1 MKSIIKKL
9 LPKKLRKFLVEL
21 LQIQRWRA
29 RGYLE
34 NAPQLV
40 KQNLFVKYGVPQAQ
54 WVETGTHLGET
65 TDFLSKNYSFVYSIE
80 PGKELYKNAMKKFL
94 NQNVELFNGVSED
107 VMPSLLPRLKG
118 DINFWLDG
126 HYSAGVTFK
135 GNKNCPVEEELIAI
149 KNNLLNFTKVSILI
163 DDIRCFLPTN
173 TTYSDYPSIDFLVD
187 WARVNNFN
195 WRVEQDVF
203 VMRNFF

>member
-21 LQIQRWRA
+21 LQMQQWRA

-54 WVETGTHLGET
+54 WVETGTFLGET
-65 TDFLSKNYSFVYSIE
+65 TDFLSNSYSFVYSVE
-80 PGKELYKNAMKKFL
+80 PEKELYKNAMKKFL

-107 VMPSLLPRLKG
+107 VMPSLLLRLKG

-163 DDIRCFLPTN
+163 DDVRLFLPTN

-195 WRVEQDVF
+195 WRVEHDVF

>member
-21 LQIQRWRA
+21 LQMQQWRA

-54 WVETGTHLGET
+54 WVETGTFLGET
-65 TDFLSKNYSFVYSIE
+65 TDFLSNSYSFVYSVE
-80 PGKELYKNAMKKFL
+80 PEKELYKNAMKKFL

-107 VMPSLLPRLKG
+107 VMPSLLLRLKG

-135 GNKNCPVEEELIAI
+135 GNKDCPVEEELI
-149 KNNLLNFTKVSILI
+149 
-163 DDIRCFLPTN
+163 DDVRLFLPTN

-195 WRVEQDVF
+195 WRVEHDVF

>member
-1 MKSIIKKL
+1 MKSVIKKL

-21 LQIQRWRA
+21 SQLRQWRA

-54 WVETGTHLGET
+54 WVETGTYLGET

-80 PGKELYKNAMKKFL
+80 PEKNLFKNAMKKFL
-94 NQNVELFNGVSED
+94 NKNIELFNDVSED
-107 VMPSLLPRLKG
+107 VMPSLLPGLSG

-126 HYSAGVTFK
+126 HYSAGFTFQ
-135 GNKNCPVEEELIAI
+135 GNKDCPVEEELIAI
-149 KNNLLNFTKVSILI
+149 KNNLLNFSKVAILI
-163 DDIRCFLPTN
+163 DDVRCFLPTN
-173 TTYSDYPSIDFLVD
+173 TSHSDYPSIDFLVD
-187 WARVNNFN
+187 WARANNFN

-203 VMRNFF
+203 IMKNFF

>member
-9 LPKKLRKFLVEL
+9 LPKKLRKILVEL
-21 LQIQRWRA
+21 LQMQQWRA

-54 WVETGTHLGET
+54 WVETGTFLGET
-65 TDFLSKNYSFVYSIE
+65 TDFLSNSYSFVYSVE
-80 PGKELYKNAMKKFL
+80 PEKELYKNAMKKFL

-107 VMPSLLPRLKG
+107 VMPSLLLRLKG

-163 DDIRCFLPTN
+163 DDVRLFLPTN

-195 WRVEQDVF
+195 WRVEHDVF

>member
-21 LQIQRWRA
+21 LQMQQWRA

-54 WVETGTHLGET
+54 WVETGTFLGEN
-65 TDFLSKNYSFVYSIE
+65 TDFLSNSYSFVHSIE
-80 PGKELYKNAMKKFL
+80 PEKELYKNAMKKFL

-107 VMPSLLPRLKG
+107 VMPSLLLRLKG

-135 GNKNCPVEEELIAI
+135 GNKDCPVEEELIAI

-163 DDIRCFLPTN
+163 DDVRLFLPTN

-195 WRVEQDVF
+195 WRVEHDVF

>member
-9 LPKKLRKFLVEL
+9 LPKKLRKILVEL
-21 LQIQRWRA
+21 LQMQQWRA

-54 WVETGTHLGET
+54 WVETGTFLGET
-65 TDFLSKNYSFVYSIE
+65 TDFLSNSYSFVYSVE
-80 PGKELYKNAMKKFL
+80 PEKELYKNAMKKFL

-107 VMPSLLPRLKG
+107 VMPSLLLRLKG

-163 DDIRCFLPTN
+163 DDVRCFLPTN
-173 TTYSDYPSIDFLVD
+173 TIYSDYPSIDFLVD

>member
-1 MKSIIKKL
+1 MKSVIKKL

-21 LQIQRWRA
+21 SQIRQWRA

-54 WVETGTHLGET
+54 WVETGTYVGET

-80 PGKELYKNAMKKFL
+80 PEKNLFKNAMKKFL
-94 NQNVELFNGVSED
+94 NKNVELFNDVSED
-107 VMPSLLPRLKG
+107 VMPSLLPGLSG

-126 HYSAGVTFK
+126 HYSAGFTFK
-135 GNKNCPVEEELIAI
+135 GNKDCPVEEELIAI
-149 KNNLLNFTKVSILI
+149 KNNLLNFSKVAILI
-163 DDIRCFLPTN
+163 DDARCFLPTN
-173 TTYSDYPSIDFLVD
+173 TSHSDYPSIDFLVD

-203 VMRNFF
+203 IMRNFF

>member
-21 LQIQRWRA
+21 LQIQQWRA

-54 WVETGTHLGET
+54 WVETGTYLGET

-107 VMPSLLPRLKG
+107 VMPSLLPRLRG

-135 GNKNCPVEEELIAI
+135 GNKDCPVEEELIAI

-163 DDIRCFLPTN
+163 DDVRCFLPTN

-203 VMRNFF
+203 IMRNFF

>member
-9 LPKKLRKFLVEL
+9 LPKKLRKFLVERF
-21 LQIQRWRA
+21 QMQQWRA

-54 WVETGTHLGET
+54 WVETGTFLGET
-65 TDFLSKNYSFVYSIE
+65 TDFLSNSYSFVYSVE
-80 PGKELYKNAMKKFL
+80 PEKELYKNAMKKFL

-107 VMPSLLPRLKG
+107 VMPSLLLRLKG

-135 GNKNCPVEEELIAI
+135 GNKDCPVEEELI
-149 KNNLLNFTKVSILI
+149 
-163 DDIRCFLPTN
+163 DDVRLFLPTN
-173 TTYSDYPSIDFLVD
+173 TTYSNYPSIDFLVD

-195 WRVEQDVF
+195 WRVEHDVF

>member
-9 LPKKLRKFLVEL
+9 LPKKLRKILVEL
-21 LQIQRWRA
+21 LQMQQWRA

-54 WVETGTHLGET
+54 WVETGTFLGET
-65 TDFLSKNYSFVYSIE
+65 TDFLSNSYSFVYSVE
-80 PGKELYKNAMKKFL
+80 PEKELYKNAMKKFL

-107 VMPSLLPRLKG
+107 VMPSLLLRLKG

-135 GNKNCPVEEELIAI
+135 GNKDCPVEEELI
-149 KNNLLNFTKVSILI
+149 
-163 DDIRCFLPTN
+163 DDVRLFLPTN
-173 TTYSDYPSIDFLVD
+173 TTYSNYPSIDFLVD

-195 WRVEQDVF
+195 WRVEHDVF

>member
-1 MKSIIKKL
+1 M
-9 LPKKLRKFLVEL
+9 
-21 LQIQRWRA
+21 
-29 RGYLE
+29 
-34 NAPQLV
+34 
-40 KQNLFVKYGVPQAQ
+40 KYGVPQAQ
-54 WVETGTHLGET
+54 WVETGTFLGEN
-65 TDFLSKNYSFVYSIE
+65 TDFLSNSYSFVYSVE
-80 PGKELYKNAMKKFL
+80 PEKELYKNAMKKFL

-107 VMPSLLPRLKG
+107 VMPSLLLRLKG

-135 GNKNCPVEEELIAI
+135 GNKDCPVEEELIAI

-163 DDIRCFLPTN
+163 DDVRCFLPTN
-173 TTYSDYPSIDFLVD
+173 TNYSDYPSIDFLVD

>member
-21 LQIQRWRA
+21 LQMQQWRA

-54 WVETGTHLGET
+54 WVETGTFLGET
-65 TDFLSKNYSFVYSIE
+65 TDFLSNSYSFVYSVE
-80 PGKELYKNAMKKFL
+80 PEKELYKNAMKKFL

-107 VMPSLLPRLKG
+107 VMPSLLLRLKG

-163 DDIRCFLPTN
+163 DDVRLFLPTN
-173 TTYSDYPSIDFLVD
+173 TTYSDYPSIGFLVD

-195 WRVEQDVF
+195 WRVEHDVF

>member
-1 MKSIIKKL
+1 M
-9 LPKKLRKFLVEL
+9 
-21 LQIQRWRA
+21 
-29 RGYLE
+29 
-34 NAPQLV
+34 
-40 KQNLFVKYGVPQAQ
+40 
-54 WVETGTHLGET
+54 
-65 TDFLSKNYSFVYSIE
+65 
-80 PGKELYKNAMKKFL
+80 

-107 VMPSLLPRLKG
+107 IMPSLLLRLKG

-135 GNKNCPVEEELIAI
+135 GNKDCPVEEELIAI

-163 DDIRCFLPTN
+163 DDVRCFLPTN

-187 WARVNNFN
+187 WARVNDFN

>member
-107 VMPSLLPRLKG
+107 IMPSLLLRLKG

-135 GNKNCPVEEELIAI
+135 GNKDCPVEEELIAI

-163 DDIRCFLPTN
+163 DDVRCFLPTN
-173 TTYSDYPSIDFLVD
+173 TTHSDYPSIDFLVD
-187 WARVNNFN
+187 WARVNDFN

>member
-9 LPKKLRKFLVEL
+9 LPKKLRKILVEL
-21 LQIQRWRA
+21 LQMQQWRA

-54 WVETGTHLGET
+54 WVETGTFLGET
-65 TDFLSKNYSFVYSIE
+65 TDFLSNSYSFVYSVE
-80 PGKELYKNAMKKFL
+80 PEKELYKNAMKKFL

-107 VMPSLLPRLKG
+107 VMPSLLLRLKG

-163 DDIRCFLPTN
+163 DDVRCFLPTN
-173 TTYSDYPSIDFLVD
+173 TIYSDYPSIDFLVD

-195 WRVEQDVF
+195 WRVEHDVF

>member
-1 MKSIIKKL
+1 MKSVIKKL

-21 LQIQRWRA
+21 SQIRQWRA

-54 WVETGTHLGET
+54 WVETGTYVGET

-80 PGKELYKNAMKKFL
+80 PEKNLFENAMKKFL
-94 NQNVELFNGVSED
+94 NKNVELFNGVSED
-107 VMPSLLPRLKG
+107 VMPSLLPGLSE

-126 HYSAGVTFK
+126 HYSAGFTFK
-135 GNKNCPVEEELIAI
+135 GDKDCPVEEELIAI
-149 KNNLLNFTKVSILI
+149 KNNLQNFSKVAILI
-163 DDIRCFLPTN
+163 DDVRCFLPTN
-173 TTYSDYPSIDFLVD
+173 TSQSDYPSIDFLVD

-195 WRVEQDVF
+195 WQVEQDVF

>member
-9 LPKKLRKFLVEL
+9 LPKKLRKFLVDL
-21 LQIQRWRA
+21 LQIQQWRA

-54 WVETGTHLGET
+54 WVETGTYLGET

-80 PGKELYKNAMKKFL
+80 PEKELYKNAMKKFL

-107 VMPSLLPRLKG
+107 IMPSLLLRLKG

-135 GNKNCPVEEELIAI
+135 GNKDCPVEEELIAI

-163 DDIRCFLPTN
+163 DDVRCFLPTN

-187 WARVNNFN
+187 WARVNDFN